1 MFNKQ
6 EDKKSV
12 AEMVSSSNVISKE
25 TFITGDIKAQGN
37 IRIEGKVEGT
47 LASQNKIV
55 IGNSALV
62 IGNVRAEEAEVSG
75 RIEGEVHCSG
85 VLFLKKTAIING
97 DIYTQKLVVENGA
110 AFNGKC
116 QMGEATAKPLNGKV
130 KHDTTEKE
138 LISK

>member
-25 TFITGDIKAQGN
+25 TLIKGDIKAQGN

-47 LASQNKIV
+47 LDSQNKIV
-55 IGNSALV
+55 IGDSALV

-75 RIEGEVHCSG
+75 RIEGEIHCTG
-85 VLFLKKTAIING
+85 VLFLKKTAVIEGN
-97 DIYTQKLVVENGA
+97 IYTQKLVVENGA
-110 AFNGKC
+110 IFNGKC
-116 QMGEATAKPLNGKV
+116 QMGEALAKPLNGKV
-130 KHDTTEKE
+130 KREATEKE
-138 LISK
+138 LISG